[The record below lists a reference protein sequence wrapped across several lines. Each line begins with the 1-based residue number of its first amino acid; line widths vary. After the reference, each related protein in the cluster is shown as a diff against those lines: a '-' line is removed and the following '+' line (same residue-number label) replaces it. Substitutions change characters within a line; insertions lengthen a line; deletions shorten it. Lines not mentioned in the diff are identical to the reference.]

1 MAFAKKQKHVTY
13 DTRPVKYDKLKSREH
28 KVKVLKAAN
37 NPDARK
43 QLKKMND
50 KVYRGSRT
58 NLNDWFCPNGV
69 KTTAVGKSLK
79 SNTANKVLKHKGII

>member
-1 MAFAKKQKHVTY
+1 MAFAKKQKHATY

-37 NPDARK
+37 NPGARK

-50 KVYRGSRT
+50 VVYRGSRT
-58 NLNDWFCPNGV
+58 NLKEWYKPNG
-69 KTTAVGKSLK
+69 
-79 SNTANKVLKHKGII
+79 KGVTCK